1 MARSLPP
8 PLGSRTL
15 APSSPRARAR
25 ARRLAAPPPGPLC
38 ARAPPARGA
47 HAAARPPSCPGEN
60 GRRLLT
66 MSLRIYFCGS
76 IRGGRQDALIYSRII
91 QHLQR
96 FGRVLTEHVGH
107 PDLAGEG
114 GLEVDDKYIHD
125 RDLQWLQEAD
135 VIVAE
140 VTQPS
145 LGVGYEIG
153 RAASMNKKILCL
165 FQKPSKYVMTLHSST
180 PQTPPSQTPLT
191 ILWARCCMGDPDTL
205 PLLLLCMR
213 FNTRTQAYTHS
224 CASYRVHHL
233 QQPTLLPTKAST
245 LPQQ

>member
-107 PDLAGEG
+107 PDLA
-114 GLEVDDKYIHD
+114 
-125 RDLQWLQEAD
+125 